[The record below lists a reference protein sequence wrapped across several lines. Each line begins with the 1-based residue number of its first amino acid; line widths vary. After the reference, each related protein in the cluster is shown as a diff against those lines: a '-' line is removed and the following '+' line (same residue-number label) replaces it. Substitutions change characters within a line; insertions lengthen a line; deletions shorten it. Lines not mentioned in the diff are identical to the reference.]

1 MRVFITGAS
10 GFIGGHL
17 AGRFVRDGWSVRALV
32 HRKDISLPGQIEGVP
47 GDIRDFDLLKG
58 ALRGA
63 DVLFHL
69 ASALGASQ
77 INRKEFFAINAEGT
91 RTVLRAARAEGVR
104 RIVHFSSAGV
114 LGHVKGRAFG
124 SPLARSLYT
133 RASTAD
139 GVPSAVDP
147 RAKPGAPSA
156 VENGLVADENHP
168 LDPRDVYDKSKLEGE
183 RIAREAA
190 KDGLNIVIVR
200 PGWVY
205 GPGDRRTFKLI
216 RAAARRRLI
225 LVAKGKTLQSPVF
238 IDDLI
243 DGALLCLD
251 KGRPGEIYNLAGNEI
266 LTVKRM
272 IETIAAAAGT
282 KPPRI
287 SLPLAPVKA
296 AAWAMGKAFSM
307 IGKEAPLNPSRLAFF
322 IHPKP
327 LSIRKAVAELGYA
340 PAWTFEKGMAATI
353 AWYRADG
360 WL

>member
-17 AGRFVRDGWSVRALV
+17 ARRFVRDGWSVRALV
-32 HRKDISLPGQIEGVP
+32 HRKDISLPEQIEGVP

-69 ASALGASQ
+69 ASALGAAQ
-77 INRKEFFAINAEGT
+77 IDRKEFFAINAEGT
-91 RTVLRAARAEGVR
+91 RTVLRAARVEGVR

-114 LGHVKGRAFG
+114 LGHVENN
-124 SPLARSLYT
+124 LA
-133 RASTAD
+133 
-139 GVPSAVDP
+139 
-147 RAKPGAPSA
+147 
-156 VENGLVADENHP
+156 ADENHP

-183 RIAREAA
+183 MIAREAA
-190 KDGLNIVIVR
+190 KDGLNIVIIR

-251 KGRPGEIYNLAGNEI
+251 KGRPGEIYNLAGKEV

-272 IETIAAAAGT
+272 IEAIAAAAGT

-296 AAWAMGKAFSM
+296 AAWAVGKAFSM
-307 IGKEAPLNPSRLAFF
+307 IRKEAPLNPSRLAFF

-327 LSIRKAVAELGYA
+327 LSIRKAAAELGYA

>member
-17 AGRFVRDGWSVRALV
+17 ARRFVRDGWSVRALV
-32 HRKDISLPGQIEGVP
+32 HRKDISLPGHIEVVP

-77 INRKEFFAINAEGT
+77 IDRKEFFAINAEGT
-91 RTVLRAARAEGVR
+91 RTVLRAARAGGVR

-114 LGHVKGRAFG
+114 LGHVENN
-124 SPLARSLYT
+124 LA
-133 RASTAD
+133 
-139 GVPSAVDP
+139 
-147 RAKPGAPSA
+147 
-156 VENGLVADENHP
+156 ADENHP

-183 RIAREAA
+183 MIAREAA

-251 KGRPGEIYNLAGNEI
+251 KGRPGEIYNLAGNEV

-287 SLPLAPVKA
+287 SLPLAPAKA
-296 AAWAMGKAFSM
+296 AAWAMGKVFSM

-327 LSIRKAVAELGYA
+327 LSIRKAAAELGYA

-353 AWYRADG
+353 VWYRADG
-360 WL
+360 RL